1 MHLKAGRDVVLRVE
15 LHAALFQLSRVAD
28 HIANLDRI
36 IDGCLQILEVIE
48 ESGGVELEGAKIAA
62 QADFAT
68 LDRLGIEIAV
78 ATPRSR
84 LHRAGQREPAGL
96 RSEARRVGKGCDSSF
111 RSLWSQYP

>member
-36 IDGCLQILEVIE
+36 IDGCLQILDVIE

-68 LDRLGIEIAV
+68 LDRDRQSVVEG
-78 ATPRSR
+78 
-84 LHRAGQREPAGL
+84 
-96 RSEARRVGKGCDSSF
+96 RRVSVRVDLGGGGLMNKKKKAKIKK
-111 RSLWSQYP
+111 